1 MALGRT
7 LARLPIASWRLLR
20 VAIHLLHGVGVVAR
34 HFGRLTV
41 DERQA
46 LVKWWSGKLIR
57 LIGAKLDSQGLVRTG
72 ATLFIANH
80 VSWLD
85 IASIHA
91 SCPQARFVSKTEVQH
106 WPVLGWLIAHVG
118 TLFIERERK
127 RDALRVV
134 HQMADA
140 LKQGDA
146 VAVFPEGTTG
156 PGPQVLPF
164 HGNLL
169 QAAIAVEAPIQAVVL
184 RYSEPGQAFG
194 TSAQYVG
201 DTSLMG
207 SIWHVISAR
216 GLTVHVRFLP
226 PVASQHADRRALA
239 VSMQSLVQAE
249 LDRANPDPAPAN
261 EVHLIAPVSRDDR
274 FSAS

>member
-1 MALGRT
+1 MTLRRTLSRLPMAL
-7 LARLPIASWRLLR
+7 WRLLR
-20 VAIHLLHGVGVVAR
+20 VAIHLMHGVGVVAW

-41 DERQA
+41 DERRA

-57 LIGAKLDSQGLVRTG
+57 LIGAKLDSQGQARAG
-72 ATLFIANH
+72 ATLIIANH

-91 SCPQARFVSKTEVQH
+91 SCPQARFVSKSEVQR

-169 QAAIAVEAPIQAVVL
+169 QAAIAVEVPIQAVVL
-184 RYSEPGQAFG
+184 RYSEPGQPFG
-194 TSAQYVG
+194 TAAQYVG
-201 DTSLMG
+201 DTTLLG
-207 SIWHVISAR
+207 SIWRVISAR

-226 PVASQHADRRALA
+226 PVGTQHADRRALA
-239 VSMQSLVQAE
+239 AHMQSLVQAE
-249 LDRANPDPAPAN
+249 LDCADPGLREQVREQAA
-261 EVHLIAPVSRDDR
+261 A
-274 FSAS
+274 A